1 MNSIH
6 DLRLLNVALLDL
18 LMTVAIAA
26 LVSWRT
32 KFRFRWVLPVCL
44 GVAVLVHWAL
54 GEPTTLNHA
63 LGLSPKPLRHREKPQ
78 FIDIVPE

>member
-6 DLRLLNVALLDL
+6 DLRFLNFALVDS
-18 LMTVAIAA
+18 LMTLAIAV
-26 LVSWRT
+26 LISWRT
-32 KFRFRWVLPVCL
+32 RFRFRWVLPVCL

-63 LGLSPKPLRHREKPQ
+63 LGLSPKPLRYREKPR
-78 FIDIVPE
+78 FIEFVPE

>member
-6 DLRLLNVALLDL
+6 DLRFLNLALVDL
-18 LMTVAIAA
+18 LMTLAIAV
-26 LVSWRT
+26 LISWRT
-32 KFRFRWVLPVCL
+32 RFRFRCVLPVCL
-44 GVAVLVHWAL
+44 GVAVLVQWAL

-63 LGLSPKPLRHREKPQ
+63 LGLSPKPLSHREKPQ

>member
-6 DLRLLNVALLDL
+6 DLRFLNLALLDL
-18 LMTVAIAA
+18 LMTVAIAVLIA
-26 LVSWRT
+26 WRT
-32 KFRFRWVLPVCL
+32 RFRFRCVLPVCL

>member
-6 DLRLLNVALLDL
+6 DLRFLNVALLDL

-32 KFRFRWVLPVCL
+32 RFRFRWTLLACL
-44 GVAVLVHWAL
+44 GIAVLVHWAWA
-54 GEPTTLNHA
+54 EPTTLNHA
-63 LGLSPKPLRHREKPQ
+63 LGISPKPPRHRQHPRLIE
-78 FIDIVPE
+78 IVPE

>member
-6 DLRLLNVALLDL
+6 DLRFLNLALLDL
-18 LMTVAIAA
+18 LMTVAIVA

-32 KFRFRWVLPVCL
+32 KFRFRWVLPTCL

-54 GEPTTLNHA
+54 GEPTTLNHI
-63 LGLSPKPLRHREKPQ
+63 LGLSSKPPRHREKPR